1 MVKCLP
7 AMLETQVRSLGQ
19 EEPLE
24 KEMATHS
31 STLAWEIPWTEEPGS
46 LKSMGLQRVRHDW
59 ATTLLYFKPIS
70 DSLLSLLPLHE
81 KLFPQIH
88 TVSSST
94 SNTFP
99 ETPFLTAFTPAVPFS
114 LSQSIPLP
122 CIQNLCGNWEWPCFL
137 STDRGGTV
145 SKLVPL
151 LLYPQCLDSTQYTT
165 VSE

>member
-24 KEMATHS
+24 KEMATDS

-46 LKSMGLQRVRHDW
+46 LQSMGLQRVGHDW

-99 ETPFLTAFTPAVPFS
+99 ETPFLTAFTPAVRFS
-114 LSQSIPLP
+114 LSQSIPSP
-122 CIQNLCGNWEWPCFL
+122 CIQILCEIENYLVSYLLIEEALSLNLSLRFCIP
-137 STDRGGTV
+137 SA
-145 SKLVPL
+145 
-151 LLYPQCLDSTQYTT
+151 
-165 VSE
+165 